1 MALEAR
7 WLLRDE
13 CARLL
18 FSGARLPATQQRLDA
33 IQRRVI
39 RNAGGRGVQ
48 NR

>member
-1 MALEAR
+1 MALETR

-13 CARLL
+13 RARLL
-18 FSGARLPATQQRLDA
+18 FSGARLSAPQQRLDA

-39 RNAGGRGVQ
+39 RTAGGRGVQ